1 MLVVQGLAVRYGPIQ
16 AVRDL
21 SLEVR
26 PGEIV
31 ALIGAN
37 GAGKTSAVKAI
48 AGLLPHAG
56 SVTLD
61 GRPLPRRA
69 EAALRAGLALVP
81 EGRGILGRMTVAE
94 NLRMG
99 GYARRDRAGLAA
111 AMDAAMARFPILG
124 ERRDRPA
131 GLLSGGEQ
139 QMLAIARALL
149 SEPRVLVLDEPSLG
163 LSPIMGARIFGLIE
177 ELRAGGVA
185 VLLVEQKARQVLKV
199 ADRAYVLETGT
210 LRASGTAAELAARGL
225 LADAFLGAARSPG

>member
-1 MLVVQGLAVRYGPIQ
+1 MLAVSGLSVRYGPIQ
-16 AVRDL
+16 AVREL

-56 SVTLD
+56 SVTL
-61 GRPLPRRA
+61 GGQPLPRRA
-69 EAALRAGLALVP
+69 ERALRAGLALVP
-81 EGRGILGRMTVAE
+81 EGRGILGQMTVAE

-99 GYARRDRAGLAA
+99 GYARRDRATL
-111 AMDAAMARFPILG
+111 DAAIAEQMRRFPILG
-124 ERRDRPA
+124 ERRDRLA

-149 SEPRVLVLDEPSLG
+149 SQPRLLVLDEPSLG
-163 LSPIMGARIFGLIE
+163 LAPIMAARIFALVE
-177 ELRAGGVA
+177 ELRAGGMSI
-185 VLLVEQKARQVLKV
+185 LLVEQKARQVLKI
-199 ADRAYVLETGT
+199 ADRAYVLETGS
-210 LRASGTAAELAARGL
+210 LRASGTGAELAAQGL
-225 LADAFLGAARSPG
+225 LSDAFMAAGAG

>member
-1 MLVVQGLAVRYGPIQ
+1 MLAVQGLSVRYGPIQ
-16 AVRDL
+16 AVREL

-56 SVTLD
+56 SVTLA
-61 GRPLPRRA
+61 GKPLPRRA

-81 EGRGILGRMTVAE
+81 EGRGILGQMTVAE

-99 GYARRDRAGLAA
+99 GYARRDRATL
-111 AMDAAMARFPILG
+111 DAAIAEQMQRFPILG
-124 ERRDRPA
+124 ERRDRLA

-149 SEPRVLVLDEPSLG
+149 SEPRLLVLDEPSLG
-163 LSPIMGARIFGLIE
+163 LAPIMAARIFALVE
-177 ELRAGGVA
+177 ELRAGGMA
-185 VLLVEQKARQVLKV
+185 ILLVEQKARQVLKI
-199 ADRAYVLETGT
+199 ADRAYVLETGM
-210 LRASGTAAELAARGL
+210 LRASGTGAELAAQGL
-225 LADAFLGAARSPG
+225 LSDAFMAARAG

>member
-1 MLVVQGLAVRYGPIQ
+1 MLAVQGLAVRYGPIL

-48 AGLLPHAG
+48 AGLLPHTG
-56 SVTLD
+56 SVSL
-61 GRPLPRRA
+61 GGKPLPRRA
-69 EAALRAGLALVP
+69 EAAVRAGLALVP
-81 EGRGILGRMTVAE
+81 EGRGILGQMTVAE

-99 GYARRDRAGLAA
+99 GYARRNRATLE
-111 AMDAAMARFPILG
+111 AAMAEQMRRFPILG
-124 ERRDRPA
+124 ERRDRLA

-149 SEPRVLVLDEPSLG
+149 SEPRLLVLDEPSLG
-163 LSPIMGARIFGLIE
+163 LAPIMAARIFALVE
-177 ELRAGGVA
+177 ELRAGGMA
-185 VLLVEQKARQVLKV
+185 ILLVEQKARQVLKI

-210 LRASGTAAELAARGL
+210 LRASGTGAELAAQGL
-225 LADAFLGAARSPG
+225 LSDAFMAVSVAG